1 MTRTIAD
8 PFMRHRNKFGF
19 GRLFFLLEKA
29 VVLPFLAPIIFIAF
43 LFFRT
48 SYIHL
53 RKRHVM
59 VTKKWQYIKVP
70 ENFEI
75 SNFKLVNTVQNA
87 IYKDAQLDKKENFI
101 F

>member
-1 MTRTIAD
+1 
-8 PFMRHRNKFGF
+8 
-19 GRLFFLLEKA
+19 
-29 VVLPFLAPIIFIAF
+29 
-43 LFFRT
+43 
-48 SYIHL
+48 
-53 RKRHVM
+53 M

-101 F
+101 FWKNVRKEKK